1 MKNFTNEEFVDY
13 IKKLEFNELEDCAAF
28 AIEYYNF
35 YLNTPE
41 TNKEEKDN
49 AWTKYVIIISK
60 FGMMFA
66 SFTAAVIE
74 FRKKLN
80 AEIAAEKAENSSGRA
95 LENGTK

>member
-1 MKNFTNEEFVDY
+1 MKNVTNEEFVNY
-13 IKKLEFNELEDCAAF
+13 IKNLEFNELEDCAAF

-35 YLNTPE
+35 YLNIPE
-41 TNKEEKDN
+41 TNKEEKHN
-49 AWTKYVIIISK
+49 AWAKYVIIMSK

-80 AEIAAEKAENSSGRA
+80 DEIAAEEAEDPSRAA
-95 LENGTK
+95 LED